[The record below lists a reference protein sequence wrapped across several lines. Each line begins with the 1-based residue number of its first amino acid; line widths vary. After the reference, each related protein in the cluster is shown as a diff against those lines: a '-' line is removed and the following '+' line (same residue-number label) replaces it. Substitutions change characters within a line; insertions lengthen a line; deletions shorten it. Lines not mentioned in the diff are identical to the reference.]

1 VKTIFAIFE
10 CAVTWIAANAIRLGL
25 LLLCLGGA
33 AGCFAVEP
41 ARVLL
46 LTGADPSQPAAFV
59 QIRAIRDVLDTE
71 MPNGAEV
78 YLDAIDGF
86 RFGDEHLTPQFLALM
101 QKKYVGQHID
111 LVVGLGV
118 HAADFALQYH
128 ASLWP
133 GAAVLLSSVTEKWVA
148 EHTLPP
154 GFAYLPFRIEVE
166 KTLAI
171 AEALQPGARHLVV
184 VGGASDE
191 DAELVDRVLKAAD
204 REPGRWAS
212 VATWQGLELDELQRR
227 LARLGADTAV
237 IYTTIYRD
245 HAGRRYFPY
254 QLVKPM
260 VRASGAPIYG
270 WYSTYVDG
278 GITAGA
284 VYDLAENGVN
294 TGKAAVA
301 VLRNHGKFAGV
312 DLPAIPW
319 RCVANATELERFG
332 LSASR
337 LPDGCQV
344 INFPQS
350 IFREYR
356 GTMLTL
362 LAVLLA
368 QSVTIVALL
377 TQRRQRRRAEAE
389 AAARGSELARAARF
403 AAAGELSASIAHEVG
418 QPLGAI
424 LSNADAAELLVTSPH
439 VDFDELQEILADV
452 KRDALRANDVVQ
464 RLRALLEK
472 QSVVFSPLL
481 LDATLADTLPLVAPE
496 ARRRGMVIDAQ
507 FGAGDLEVTGDHVQL
522 QQVLLN
528 LAVNAMDAMQ
538 ESAPESRILSLATKR
553 VGEGV
558 EIVVADRG
566 SGFHAATP
574 QQLFEP
580 FYTTKPHGMGLGL
593 SIVRS
598 IVEAHRGRVTAALRK
613 GGGTEVMVWL
623 PIARARHA
631 AQTASAALAGDTAR
645 ESQRGANRAP
655 HEAHSRSSS

>member
-1 VKTIFAIFE
+1 
-10 CAVTWIAANAIRLGL
+10 
-25 LLLCLGGA
+25 
-33 AGCFAVEP
+33 
-41 ARVLL
+41 
-46 LTGADPSQPAAFV
+46 
-59 QIRAIRDVLDTE
+59 
-71 MPNGAEV
+71 
-78 YLDAIDGF
+78 
-86 RFGDEHLTPQFLALM
+86 
-101 QKKYVGQHID
+101 
-111 LVVGLGV
+111 
-118 HAADFALQYH
+118 
-128 ASLWP
+128 
-133 GAAVLLSSVTEKWVA
+133 
-148 EHTLPP
+148 
-154 GFAYLPFRIEVE
+154 
-166 KTLAI
+166 
-171 AEALQPGARHLVV
+171 
-184 VGGASDE
+184 
-191 DAELVDRVLKAAD
+191 
-204 REPGRWAS
+204 
-212 VATWQGLELDELQRR
+212 
-227 LARLGADTAV
+227 
-237 IYTTIYRD
+237 
-245 HAGRRYFPY
+245 
-254 QLVKPM
+254 
-260 VRASGAPIYG
+260 
-270 WYSTYVDG
+270 
-278 GITAGA
+278 
-284 VYDLAENGVN
+284 
-294 TGKAAVA
+294 
-301 VLRNHGKFAGV
+301 
-312 DLPAIPW
+312 
-319 RCVANATELERFG
+319 VANATELERFG

-356 GTMLTL
+356 GTMLTLLTL

-613 GGGTEVMVWL
+613 GGGTEVVVWL

>member
-1 VKTIFAIFE
+1 
-10 CAVTWIAANAIRLGL
+10 
-25 LLLCLGGA
+25 
-33 AGCFAVEP
+33 
-41 ARVLL
+41 
-46 LTGADPSQPAAFV
+46 
-59 QIRAIRDVLDTE
+59 
-71 MPNGAEV
+71 
-78 YLDAIDGF
+78 
-86 RFGDEHLTPQFLALM
+86 
-101 QKKYVGQHID
+101 
-111 LVVGLGV
+111 
-118 HAADFALQYH
+118 
-128 ASLWP
+128 
-133 GAAVLLSSVTEKWVA
+133 
-148 EHTLPP
+148 
-154 GFAYLPFRIEVE
+154 
-166 KTLAI
+166 
-171 AEALQPGARHLVV
+171 
-184 VGGASDE
+184 
-191 DAELVDRVLKAAD
+191 
-204 REPGRWAS
+204 
-212 VATWQGLELDELQRR
+212 
-227 LARLGADTAV
+227 
-237 IYTTIYRD
+237 
-245 HAGRRYFPY
+245 
-254 QLVKPM
+254 
-260 VRASGAPIYG
+260 
-270 WYSTYVDG
+270 
-278 GITAGA
+278 
-284 VYDLAENGVN
+284 
-294 TGKAAVA
+294 
-301 VLRNHGKFAGV
+301 
-312 DLPAIPW
+312 
-319 RCVANATELERFG
+319 
-332 LSASR
+332 
-337 LPDGCQV
+337 
-344 INFPQS
+344 
-350 IFREYR
+350 
-356 GTMLTL
+356 L

-613 GGGTEVMVWL
+613 GGGTEVVVWL

-645 ESQRGANRAP
+645 ESPRGANRAP